1 MMKLFAYFR
10 SSTSYRLRI
19 ALNLKQLDYEVLPVD
34 LRTSEQKGEAFTSRN
49 PFGSVPM
56 LEANGRDRAQSMA
69 LIEWLDEAYPERPL
83 LPTDIEDRYT
93 ARELGNAV
101 ATEIHAVN
109 NLPVLRYLADP
120 LGHSE
125 EEVAVWY
132 CHWLART
139 LDPVEE
145 RLAQLGTGDFLFDTP
160 GFFEVILLP
169 QLYNARKFS
178 YDLTD
183 KPHTTRIES
192 ACLAL
197 PEFKHAYPD
206 NQPDSPDYQGPDLT
220 SLETKP

>member
-1 MMKLFAYFR
+1 MKLFGYFR

-19 ALNLKQLDYEVLPVD
+19 ALNLKGLDYNNLPID
-34 LRTSEQKGEAFTSRN
+34 LRTSEQKGETFTSRN

-56 LEANGRDRAQSMA
+56 LEADGRDRAQSMA
-69 LIEWLDEAYPERPL
+69 LIEWLEEAYPERPL
-83 LPTDIEDRYT
+83 LPADIEDRYT

-132 CHWLART
+132 RHWLART
-139 LDPVEE
+139 LDPVEQ
-145 RLAQLGTGDFLFDTP
+145 RLAQLNTADFLFDAP

-178 YDLTD
+178 YDLSD
-183 KPHTTRIES
+183 KPFTTRIEA

-197 PEFKHAYPD
+197 PAFKDAYPD
-206 NQPDSPDYQGPDLT
+206 NQIDSPDYTGPIGD
-220 SLETKP
+220 